1 MIKSLL
7 NKWFTK
13 NQPSKTDN
21 SLPNS
26 NSILFWIG
34 EDGLPYVKIY
44 IVDTNDKSVEPLAEL
59 LFGINTG
66 EYMNYMLNILI
77 DMSAKDI
84 QINNYV
90 KRVLSDWQNLIDHGI
105 TIHPNEEP
113 YVKPTTFNQ
122 KHNE

>member
-13 NQPSKTDN
+13 NQPSKTEN